1 METESALDCNQW
13 KRLVY
18 VSSKVQLLMS
28 VWNVPRRRAPTHRS
42 FNSHTFGGGESH
54 TFDGAET
61 RIVGGGEARTFGGG
75 ETVILFGLKHKYA
88 QC

>member
-28 VWNVPRRRAPTHRS
+28 VWKPWTLHLTIWVAPHLSELSNMIKITKL
-42 FNSHTFGGGESH
+42 E
-54 TFDGAET
+54 
-61 RIVGGGEARTFGGG
+61 V
-75 ETVILFGLKHKYA
+75 
-88 QC
+88 

>member
-28 VWNVPRRRAPTHRS
+28 VWKLWTLHLSIWVAPK
-42 FNSHTFGGGESH
+42 
-54 TFDGAET
+54 
-61 RIVGGGEARTFGGG
+61 
-75 ETVILFGLKHKYA
+75 LKA
-88 QC
+88 